1 LPEQALFCPGCGDS
15 LPVTTVAKS
24 SPPPATV
31 ILAAETQPLG
41 RAPVQAVNRSS
52 KPLPMPENIAAVI
65 AYITIIPAI
74 VFLYLN
80 PFRRNRF
87 VRFHAY
93 QHVFLWVAAL
103 GVAIVASLLWA
114 VLQLM
119 PFMRVLVFP
128 FTGLIGLA
136 WFFLWLLL
144 VVKAYRHEMFKL
156 PIIGDL
162 AEQRTEA

>member
-1 LPEQALFCPGCGDS
+1 MPA
-15 LPVTTVAKS
+15 VMVAKK
-24 SPPPATV
+24 SPPPVPVVPAV
-31 ILAAETQPLG
+31 EAQPLN
-41 RAPVQAVNRSS
+41 RASVPTVSRPS
-52 KPLPMPENIAAVI
+52 KPLPMPENIAGVVG
-65 AYITIIPAI
+65 YITIIPAV

-80 PFRRNRF
+80 PFRSNRF

-93 QHVFLWVAAL
+93 QHILLWVAGV

-128 FTGLIGLA
+128 ITGLIGLA

-162 AEQRTEA
+162 AEQRTDA